1 MKKIIVLMSCLL
13 WSATAFAADITID
26 TTMTD
31 QEIITAIE
39 SAQAGNT
46 VLIQPGTYQVR
57 LYIQNHG
64 TAQNPIT
71 IKGVDPNNRPV
82 FDYTGK
88 DVELWPGTVKPEE
101 PEEWLSWYAI
111 VNQGNYVVMQDLV
124 VKGARRS
131 GAAAS
136 AGIYN
141 GPKGTVREP
150 ADDGTQPLNFILR
163 NVEITDCDD
172 GFNSTGLNTL
182 VENCYLHG
190 NGYPDQITG
199 RHNAYIHGGSIT
211 FRDTVFENALSGQH
225 ITNRAQL
232 MTIDNCTF
240 GEMGSFPFLMLTP
253 KADMTD
259 GVEFEQRM
267 IIRNSQ
273 ISGIR
278 HNGLGL
284 SKMIE
289 VINVNKYVGLKQY
302 LRLYNNTFVGAP
314 GSKGVIVALIREAG
328 TAAMGLT
335 SIGNSYENYG
345 DFLRLSPGEN
355 INDSFYKINVR
366 DVAGFENNYPIGAI
380 ELLLL
385 E

>member
-1 MKKIIVLMSCLL
+1 MLCFL
-13 WSATAFAADITID
+13 WSATAIAASIIVDD
-26 TTMTD
+26 TMTD
-31 QEIITAIE
+31 QDIITAIE
-39 SAQAGNT
+39 SAQAGDT

-71 IKGVDPNNRPV
+71 IKGVDPYNRPV

-101 PEEWLSWYAI
+101 WFSWYAI

-131 GAAAS
+131 SAAAS
-136 AGIYN
+136 TGIYN
-141 GPKGTVREP
+141 GPMGTHREP
-150 ADDGTQPLNFILR
+150 AEPGTQPLNLILR

-199 RHNAYIHGGSIT
+199 RHNAYIHGGTIT
-211 FRDTVFENALSGQH
+211 FRNTVFENALSGQH
-225 ITNRAQL
+225 ISNRAQL
-232 MTIDNCTF
+232 MTIENCTF

-278 HNGLGL
+278 HNGLRL
-284 SKMIE
+284 IKMIG
-289 VINVNKYVGLKQY
+289 VINGNNYVGLKQY
-302 LRLYNNTFVGAP
+302 LRLHNNTFVGAP
-314 GSKGVIVALIREAG
+314 GSKGVIVALNREPG
-328 TAAMGLT
+328 TATMGLT

-345 DFLRLSPGEN
+345 EFLRLSPGED
-355 INDSFYKINVR
+355 INDSFYKIQVR
-366 DVAGFENNYPIGAI
+366 DVAGFENNYPIVAI
-380 ELLLL
+380 QLLLL